1 MFLGQSARQTDLEY
15 RIQCESDTLQELCVV
30 IHRGDNR
37 VWCRAQLIHAG
48 SADARWNIS
57 LFTEDGREL
66 KGTYAPD
73 GSQMEE

>member
-1 MFLGQSARQTDLEY
+1 M
-15 RIQCESDTLQELCVV
+15 

-48 SADARWNIS
+48 SADARWDIS